1 MKRFTLDT
9 ILCTIFI
16 FAILGFFASLPLL
29 KIFDAFDP
37 VGEMFSDF
45 ELTDIVFS
53 QLRDEPIADEELV
66 IVNIGELNREGIAQQ
81 IQILNKYNPKA
92 IGLDI
97 LIDEPQ
103 PWKNDSMLV
112 RVFKETPN
120 LIVGEKLVDLNEEGT
135 EFTRI
140 LRPEGHLAEHVDFG
154 FVNLITDARTQHDLK
169 VCREFTPKQLVN
181 GEMRYAFPIR
191 LAMAIDSA
199 KTQRFL
205 NRDNE
210 VEIINYK
217 GNVMNFVAQNPRM
230 KYFTLDVMD
239 VLDENFTPDLIEG
252 KVVIMCT
259 MGKFLGD
266 VLTREDYYFTPMNER
281 YVGKA
286 EHDMFGGIIHANIIS
301 QIIDEDNIDAMSKR
315 LSIILAIVL
324 CLVNVFFFKMIY
336 GAIPKWYDGVTKL
349 IILSEVFFL
358 ATLMIYLF
366 YDYNYKV
373 DFTLALI
380 VIALSGDAIEVYH
393 GVIKNLFSKRNRKEI
408 FKVNKKFW
416 EPVKT

>member
-1 MKRFTLDT
+1 MKRFTLDS
-9 ILCTIFI
+9 ILCTVFI
-16 FAILGFFASLPLL
+16 FSILGFFASLPLL

-92 IGLDI
+92 IGLDV

-103 PWKNDSMLV
+103 PWENDSMLV

-120 LIVGEKLVDLNEEGT
+120 LIVGEKLVDLNDEGT

-140 LRPEGHLAEHVDFG
+140 LRAESHLAQHVDFG

-169 VCREFTPKQLVN
+169 VCREFTPKQSVN
-181 GEMRYAFPIR
+181 GDMRYSFAVR

-205 NRDNE
+205 DRNNE

-217 GNVMNFVAQNPRM
+217 GNVINFVSEDPRM
-230 KYFTLDVMD
+230 KYFTLDVYD
-239 VLDENFTPDLIEG
+239 VLDENFTPDLIEN

-259 MGKFLGD
+259 MGRFLGD

-286 EHDMFGGIIHANIIS
+286 EHDMFGGVIHANIIS
-301 QIIDEDNIDAMSKR
+301 QIIDEDHINSMPANA
-315 LSIILAIVL
+315 SIILAIIL
-324 CLVNVFFFKMIY
+324 CFINVFFFKMIY

-349 IILSEVFFL
+349 IILTEVFFL

-366 YDYNYKV
+366 YDYNYKA

-380 VIALSGDAIEVYH
+380 VIALSGDAIEVYQ

-416 EPVKT
+416 EPVRN